1 VIRARSTCRVAAV
14 PVCGLLALASAA
26 RAEVVTLAA
35 SKDNTLYESSTGS
48 LSNGAGEH
56 FFVGRTDIISAG
68 AIRRGLIAF
77 DVAGSIPA
85 GAIITRVDLTLNMS
99 RAISAL
105 QPVSLH
111 RLLADWG
118 EGTSNPIGEEGG
130 GVASTPGDATW
141 IHRFFDTVR
150 WSGPGAAGDFVT
162 TPSTTVQVGPI
173 GVYTFLSTAAMVSD
187 VQMWLDNPA
196 GNFGWILIGN
206 EASLSTTK
214 RFDSRS
220 NPIASSQPALTVE
233 FSTGQAG
240 AGRVPDGGQVPG
252 PPLTVTHAAGG
263 DVRLSWG
270 PSCLAGDS
278 DFEIYAGDMSDFT
291 RYSPKFCS
299 TAGAATLTFTPAP
312 GSEFYL
318 VVPRNAGREGSYG
331 VNSNNV
337 ERPAGNSACLP
348 QSVTACP

>member
-1 VIRARSTCRVAAV
+1 VTVARACRVAAV
-14 PVCGLLALASAA
+14 AVCGLLALAPAA

-35 SKDNTLYESSTGS
+35 GKDNTLYESSTGS

-68 AIRRGLIAF
+68 AIRRGVIAF

-85 GAIITRVDLTLNMS
+85 GAVITRVDLTLNMS

-118 EGTSNPIGEEGG
+118 EGTSDPIGEEGG

-141 IHRFFDTVR
+141 IHRFFDTIR

-206 EASLSTTK
+206 EATLSTTK

-220 NPIASSQPALTVE
+220 NPIASAQPALTVE

-240 AGRVPDGGQVPG
+240 AGHVPDGGQVPG
-252 PPLTVTHAAGG
+252 PPLTVAHAGSG
-263 DVRLSWG
+263 TIRLSWG
-270 PSCLAGDS
+270 GSCLAGDS

-291 RYSPKFCS
+291 RYGPMFCS
-299 TAGAATLTFTPAP
+299 TSGATTVTFTPAT

-331 VNSNNV
+331 VNSTNV
-337 ERPAGNSACLP
+337 ERPPGNPTCLP
-348 QSVTACP
+348 QVIAACP